1 MRLKTWLIPLIAWIV
16 IFMGLKLILGGGC
29 NDGWGSSSIGRMG
42 ACSHHGGVNHTP
54 GFIAFFISTA
64 IAAYLFFKIDEMD
77 TRKIKNAHSIQ
88 ASYFEMESTSAP
100 FNPCYSLRLSS
111 KEINFTHSFSWD
123 GDKTVI
129 NIPSSPEELKYI
141 LSLSEKIKKGIENF
155 REENTTFGCDG
166 ESVSIKTFNGSQ
178 EMSFVTPMLFI
189 SFESISPATLE
200 MMTYLRNRL
209 GFDLH

>member
-1 MRLKTWLIPLIAWIV
+1 
-16 IFMGLKLILGGGC
+16 
-29 NDGWGSSSIGRMG
+29 
-42 ACSHHGGVNHTP
+42 
-54 GFIAFFISTA
+54 
-64 IAAYLFFKIDEMD
+64 MD

-141 LSLSEKIKKGIENF
+141 LSLSEKIKKTLKILEK
-155 REENTTFGCDG
+155 
-166 ESVSIKTFNGSQ
+166 KTLLLDVTGSQ
-178 EMSFVTPMLFI
+178 CPLKLLMAPK
-189 SFESISPATLE
+189 
-200 MMTYLRNRL
+200 R
-209 GFDLH
+209 